1 MARQWTGFFG
11 DATSLVELL
20 WSSFFRKAKTNF
32 KTFVENNFND
42 YCQFYNIFYIKF
54 IMVFG
59 MASILLFSSWH
70 LLPSLFVLIVVLL
83 MGAHCYEL
91 VDVSTIIS
99 SLLFIEKHSLYNSI
113 SFIFEPLI
121 ISFLQ
126 IEQHHQALE
135 IVHHHFHS
143 HLMKMLIH
151 PFFDFLLH
159 FQLARW
165 GFFVDF
171 NFSICELFSYIV
183 GIVTYLFNYHYIQM
197 NLASNSPSLLILVP
211 SSLRNL
217 PVRHQEIS

>member
-1 MARQWTGFFG
+1 MASSSFPFCSDCCPSHGGT
-11 DATSLVELL
+11 LL
-20 WSSFFRKAKTNF
+20 WIGWCFHNYKFSF
-32 KTFVENNFND
+32 
-42 YCQFYNIFYIKF
+42 
-54 IMVFG
+54 
-59 MASILLFSSWH
+59 
-70 LLPSLFVLIVVLL
+70 
-83 MGAHCYEL
+83 
-91 VDVSTIIS
+91 
-99 SLLFIEKHSLYNSI
+99 FIEKHSLYNSI